1 MIRRA
6 VRSTVDLLGRPVDQ
20 LLAPSGGTGVV
31 TLIYHRVGRRSP
43 SPVDLDTGV
52 FERQL
57 DHLAASARVVSLDE
71 AIDRLASPA
80 TGGGSGNGT
89 AGTAVVLTFDDGTAD
104 WPDVVMQALAERGLP
119 ATFYVSTDF
128 VERQRPFP
136 DDGAPVSWAG
146 LADMVTTGL
155 ATIGSHTH
163 THRVMHDLSERQA
176 RDEVDRSIDLIE
188 DRLGVT
194 PRHFAYPKAVAP
206 SPAAEIVVRRRFAS
220 ATLAGNRT
228 ASRGADVHRLGR
240 HALTVADDE
249 ESFAR
254 KVAGGMVLEG
264 WLREQRDAWQVRRPA
279 HS

>member
-1 MIRRA
+1 M
-6 VRSTVDLLGRPVDQ
+6 VEGLGRPVDRVGER
-20 LLAPSGGTGVV
+20 LSYPLVV
-31 TLIYHRVGRRSP
+31 SLIYHRVGRRSP
-43 SPVDLDTGV
+43 SPVDLDTEV

-57 DHLAASARVVSLDE
+57 DVLAGSGRVVSLDD
-71 AIDRLASPA
+71 AIDRLAGRV
-80 TGGGSGNGT
+80 TGDVSGDS
-89 AGTAVVLTFDDGTAD
+89 AADPAVVLTFDDGTAD
-104 WPDVVMQALAERGLP
+104 WPDVVMPALVARGLP

-254 KVAGGMVLEG
+254 KIAGGMVLEG